1 MKTEVLNYYLL
12 PDLIAQRPVRNR
24 SSSRLLVLDR
34 STGWL
39 TDSRFS
45 RIGEFLRPG
54 DCLVLN
60 DTKVLPARFFAQKAG
75 ATAKLEGL
83 FLAETTPGLW
93 DVMLKGARKLKPG
106 DQLYL
111 KDKHKQARHI
121 YPPDVR
127 RTSGGQDFCN
137 AVLLEKNDEGIC
149 RLKIDAQI
157 DCQTIL
163 SRIGFPPLPP
173 YIKRDDD
180 LFVAAMDA
188 RRYQTVYARKT
199 GAVAAPTAGLH
210 FTNKLIE
217 QLKQA
222 GINFAHITLHVGMG
236 TFKPI
241 TAETLEDHRM
251 HQERFEIDSENA
263 RIINQVKN
271 NGGRIIAV
279 GTTSVRT
286 LETIAAGS
294 KVKATGSATGLFI
307 RPGYKFKI
315 VDAMITNFH
324 LPKSTLLALAAAFAG
339 LDNILTA
346 YKYAIE
352 QRYRF
357 YSYGDAMLIM

>member
-1 MKTEVLNYYLL
+1 MKTEVLNYYLP

-34 STGWL
+34 STGRL

-75 ATAKLEGL
+75 ATGKLEGL
-83 FLAETTPGLW
+83 FLTESTPGVW

-106 DQLYL
+106 DQLNL

-121 YPPDVR
+121 YPPDIR

-149 RLKIDAQI
+149 RLMVDA
-157 DCQTIL
+157 DGDHVTIL
-163 SRIGFPPLPP
+163 NRIGFPPLPP

-180 LFVAAMDA
+180 LSVAAMDK

-241 TAETLEDHRM
+241 TVEALEDHKM
-251 HQERFEIDSENA
+251 HREIFEIDQENA
-263 RIINQVKN
+263 DIINRVKAD
-271 NGGRIIAV
+271 GGRIIAI
-279 GTTSVRT
+279 GTTSVRV
-286 LETIAAGS
+286 LETIATNS
-294 KVKATGSATGLFI
+294 KVRAASGTTGLFI
-307 RPGYKFKI
+307 KPGYKFRI

-324 LPKSTLLALAAAFAG
+324 LPKSTLLALVAAFAG
-339 LDNILTA
+339 IENILTA